1 MPTHFQHAI
10 ENVLK
15 AHNLLEAF
23 QSTPEFYVRLD
34 MPNYDRLVIERQG
47 ETIIVGHYF
56 EQNGDLMADP
66 EIELHFPTW
75 VPTAI
80 TQILG
85 GRRAKFVER
94 GSQTFVD
101 TRFHDEVTSFLSTW
115 AENIKGQGWDKHGK
129 VSDVSA

>member
-1 MPTHFQHAI
+1 MPTHFQKAI

-15 AHNLLEAF
+15 KHNLLDAF
-23 QSTPEFYVRLD
+23 QANSEFSFRLD
-34 MPNYDRLVIERQG
+34 MPGYDRLVIERQG
-47 ETIIVGHYF
+47 KTVIVGHYF
-56 EQNGDLMADP
+56 EQNSDLMADP

-85 GRRAKFVER
+85 GRRSKFVER

-115 AENIKGQGWDKHGK
+115 AENIKGQGWVERAK
-129 VSDVSA
+129 VTDGNP